1 MPIPEE
7 HMKNLK
13 NDLIVHKKR
22 LLNLQRDIKHI
33 QEEIDVHEMILELG
47 NDEKII
53 AVLNELYEKPKLV
66 KNIIKDTN
74 TFFEKR
80 GAIIPPNATLFV
92 KSKDEKSVVVEAH
105 FKQGPYVFKMI
116 WDSNKGFSLVPL
128 EDQHL
133 DTPE

>member
-74 TFFEKR
+74 TFFK
-80 GAIIPPNATLFV
+80 
-92 KSKDEKSVVVEAH
+92 KEA
-105 FKQGPYVFKMI
+105 Q
-116 WDSNKGFSLVPL
+116 
-128 EDQHL
+128 
-133 DTPE
+133 